1 MYPFEKYR
9 YYTAG
14 NKIIAVSTYAGKT
27 VRGIAKCAEGDT
39 FNMEKGKQLAAL
51 RCAQRIAEKR
61 IDRAHGKLELAKE
74 AETRAV
80 AHVDKMWDYYT
91 DACEELDEIEDA
103 IGELLEE
110 M

>member
-39 FNMEKGKQLAAL
+39 FDIEKGK
-51 RCAQRIAEKR
+51 
-61 IDRAHGKLELAKE
+61 
-74 AETRAV
+74 
-80 AHVDKMWDYYT
+80 
-91 DACEELDEIEDA
+91 
-103 IGELLEE
+103 
-110 M
+110 